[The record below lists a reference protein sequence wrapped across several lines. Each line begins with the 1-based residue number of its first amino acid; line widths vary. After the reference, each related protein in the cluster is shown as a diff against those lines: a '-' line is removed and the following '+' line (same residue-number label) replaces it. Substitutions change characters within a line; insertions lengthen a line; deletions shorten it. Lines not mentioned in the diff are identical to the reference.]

1 MIKRLN
7 LDFGSDSSINLSNAE
22 EMERDMANGGKRRLN
37 LIGSSF
43 FSKDD
48 SLVKS
53 AVDSPPVLPEQLPF
67 TS

>member
-22 EMERDMANGGKRRLN
+22 EMERDMANGGRRRLN
-37 LIGSSF
+37 LIGSSL

-48 SLVKS
+48 SLLKS
-53 AVDSPPVLPEQLPF
+53 PVDSPPVLPEQLPF